1 MHPKGVTDMEYK
13 ELLDIAKTARKN
25 AYAPYSKFYVGTAL
39 LTKSGKVY
47 TGCNVENLSFG
58 ATICAERCA
67 IAKAVSEGERDFS
80 AIAVYAGEKFT
91 SPCGICLQ
99 TIYEFTKDIDI
110 VLADRNAIK
119 VYKLQDLM
127 PISAIPIE

>member
-25 AYAPYSKFYVGTAL
+25 AYAPYSKFYVGAAL

-110 VLADRNAIK
+110 ILADRSAIK

>member
-1 MHPKGVTDMEYK
+1 MEYTK
-13 ELLDIAKTARKN
+13 LLDCAKAARKN
-25 AYAPYSKFYVGTAL
+25 AYAPYSEFCVGAAL
-39 LTKSGKVY
+39 LTSSGKVY

-67 IAKAVSEGERDFS
+67 IAKAVSEGERKFS

-99 TIYEFTKDIDI
+99 TIAEFSADIDI
-110 VLADRNAIK
+110 ILADGDAIK
-119 VYKLQDLM
+119 VYKLKDLM
-127 PISAIPIE
+127 PINAIPVKQKKI

>member
-1 MHPKGVTDMEYK
+1 MDYK
-13 ELLDIAKTARKN
+13 ELLHIAKEARER
-25 AYAPYSKFYVGTAL
+25 AYAPYSNFRVGAAL
-39 LTKSGKVY
+39 LTKSGSVC

-67 IAKAVSEGERDFS
+67 IVKAVSEGEREFS

-99 TIYEFTKDIDI
+99 TICEFAPDIDI
-110 VLADRNAIK
+110 ILADGDKYK
-119 VYKLQDLM
+119 VYKLHELL
-127 PISAIPIE
+127 PISVIPI

>member
-1 MHPKGVTDMEYK
+1 MNFN
-13 ELLDIAKTARKN
+13 ELLELAKKAREN
-25 AYAPYSKFYVGTAL
+25 AYAPYSGFRVGAAL
-39 LTKSGKVY
+39 LSRSGRVF

-67 IAKAVSEGERDFS
+67 VAKAISEGEREFP

-99 TIYEFTKDIDI
+99 TLCEFAPDIDI
-110 VLADRNAIK
+110 ILADGEYEHK
-119 VYKLQDLM
+119 VFKLRDLM
-127 PISAIPIE
+127 PVNAIPIK

>member
-1 MHPKGVTDMEYK
+1 MEYK

-25 AYAPYSKFYVGTAL
+25 AYAPYSKFYVGAAL

-110 VLADRNAIK
+110 ILADRNAIK

>member
-1 MHPKGVTDMEYK
+1 MEYK
-13 ELLDIAKTARKN
+13 KLLDMAKSARKN
-25 AYAPYSKFYVGTAL
+25 AYAPYSNFYVGAAL
-39 LTKSGKVY
+39 LAESGNIY

-67 IAKAVSEGERDFS
+67 IAKAVSEGERGFS

-99 TIYEFTKDIDI
+99 TIYEFAKDIDI
-110 VLADRNAIK
+110 ILADNGTMK
-119 VYKLQDLM
+119 VYKLQELM
-127 PISAIPIE
+127 PINSIPVE

>member
-1 MHPKGVTDMEYK
+1 MKFN
-13 ELLDIAKTARKN
+13 ELLECAKKAREN
-25 AYAPYSKFYVGTAL
+25 AYAPYSGFRVGAAL
-39 LTKSGKVY
+39 LSASGKVF

-67 IAKAVSEGERDFS
+67 VTKAISEGEHSFS

-99 TIYEFTKDIDI
+99 TLLEFAPYIDI
-110 VLADRNAIK
+110 ILADGDLKYK
-119 VYKLQDLM
+119 VFKLHELM
-127 PISAIPIE
+127 PVNSIPIK

>member
-1 MHPKGVTDMEYK
+1 MEYK

>member
-1 MHPKGVTDMEYK
+1 MEYK
-13 ELLDIAKTARKN
+13 ELLDMAKSARKN
-25 AYAPYSKFYVGTAL
+25 AYAPYSKFYVGAAL
-39 LTKSGKVY
+39 LAESGNIY

-67 IAKAVSEGERDFS
+67 IAKAVSEGERGFS

-99 TIYEFTKDIDI
+99 TIYEFAKDIDI
-110 VLADRNAIK
+110 ILADNGTMK
-119 VYKLQDLM
+119 VYKLQELM
-127 PISAIPIE
+127 PINSIPVE